1 MLSYAVKLHCL
12 KPAICANPA
21 VSMEVRRRR
30 PGWRTASWVSANK
43 IWAQNKAT
51 SNTIRK
57 YILPTE
63 NNRGRET
70 KALGSA
76 LGSALG
82 LPDATAWPKPQ
93 KAPGLEKRHSEPF
106 FFLLVASSSGH

>member
-30 PGWRTASWVSANK
+30 LGRRTASWVSANK

-70 KALGSA
+70 KALGA
-76 LGSALG
+76 ALG
-82 LPDATAWPKPQ
+82 LPDATAWPKHQ
-93 KAPGLEKRHSEPF
+93 KAPELGKRHSEPF
-106 FFLLVASSSGH
+106 FSCW